1 MAAGEGVSQSGL
13 KRVQPAVVE
22 VVEAELALVVLP
34 GNSPT
39 LCAGTRAPPLQ
50 RHPLDLALEDAEKLL
65 GAWTTAL
72 HHPGVV
78 DHFGASPDA
87 HAHIDALFLWLLRV
101 ASRVP

>member
-13 KRVQPAVVE
+13 VE

-50 RHPLDLALEDAEKLL
+50 RHPLDLAPEDAEKLF
-65 GAWTTAL
+65 GVWTTAL
-72 HHPGVV
+72 HHPGVAG
-78 DHFGASPDA
+78 HFGASPDA
-87 HAHIDALFLWLLRV
+87 HAHIDALVLWLPRAV
-101 ASRVP
+101 SRVL